1 MRREL
6 SEEQLIEVTELSKEQ
21 IEGFRKN
28 GMPFSE
34 QKEAFFYPTSAIT
47 WIVKNHLDID
57 ILKKESSEDIV
68 LRAMK
73 KGFSL
78 DEIQ

>member
-6 SEEQLIEVTELSKEQ
+6 SEEQLIEVTELSREQ
-21 IEGFRKN
+21 IEEFRKN
-28 GMPFSE
+28 GMPFLE
-34 QKEAFFYPTSAIT
+34 QKKAFFYPSSAIT

-57 ILKKESSEDIV
+57 ILKKESPKDIV